1 MTREETSKIV
11 SLLQE
16 VYPGFR
22 SYQSPTAPAAW
33 YIALEHL
40 TYEQVRTAVID
51 IIREGQIKPS
61 PADVA
66 KRYPTPTKAAEPQRC
81 YTYSADDYYR
91 MLNYFWP
98 DIPAKYAKHYDG
110 LLEYRRR
117 HGHDT

>member
-33 YIALEHL
+33 YIVLEHL

-66 KRYPTPTKAAEPQRC
+66 KRYPVAVKAAETQSSATEEDYARMKRYIESKRRSPTCEDFERMK
-81 YTYSADDYYR
+81 TYAEEFGDD
-91 MLNYFWP
+91 
-98 DIPAKYAKHYDG
+98 
-110 LLEYRRR
+110 
-117 HGHDT
+117 T